1 MAKEQVEMSSL
12 EEQDG
17 GKMQNQIP
25 DLPKQHDRVKINT
38 DQTAVRPKD
47 HSDISIWKLFKYA
60 DYFDM
65 CLMAFGTVGTILD
78 GMALPIAMLILSTLI
93 DKMGNF
99 GHGFMG
105 DFTQSVNRVIIVS
118 FKQPKKLA

>member
-1 MAKEQVEMSSL
+1 MATEQVEMSSL

-17 GKMQNQIP
+17 GKTQNQIP
-25 DLPKQHDRVKINT
+25 DLLKQHDRVKINI
-38 DQTAVRPKD
+38 DNTAIRRKD
-47 HSDISIWKLFKYA
+47 HTDISIWKLFKYA

-93 DKMGNF
+93 DKIGNF

-105 DFTQSVNRVIIVS
+105 DFTQTVNRVIIVS